1 MAGLTLRII
10 TPEEVVLDET
20 VDSVSVTAT
29 DGSMGI
35 HPRHAGMGAALGA
48 GELCYKQSGD
58 EQSLFIAGGFA
69 EVRGDTVR
77 VLTAAGER
85 WNEIDEER
93 AREAEKRARE
103 RLDMSKESSRR
114 DAVDMIRAR
123 ASLQRALARIR
134 LYSRRSR

>member
-10 TPEEVVLDET
+10 TPERVVLDES
-20 VDSVSVTAT
+20 VEKVSVTAT

-35 HPRHAGMGAALGA
+35 LPRHAGMVAALDP
-48 GELCYKQSGD
+48 GELTYQVAGA
-58 EQSLFIAGGFA
+58 EESLFVAGGFV

-85 WNEIDEER
+85 WTEIDEER
-93 AREAEKRARE
+93 AREAEQRARE
-103 RLDMSKESSRR
+103 RLDLSRESAQR
-114 DAVDMIRAR
+114 DAVDMVRVR

>member
-10 TPEEVVLDET
+10 TPEAVVLDET

-35 HPRHAGMGAALGA
+35 LPRHAGMVAALDS
-48 GELCYKQSGD
+48 GELRYKQSGD
-58 EQSLFIAGGFA
+58 EQSMFIGGGFA

-77 VLTAAGER
+77 VLTAAGEA

-103 RLDMSKESSRR
+103 RLDMSKGSSQR
-114 DAVDMIRAR
+114 DAVDMVRAR
-123 ASLQRALARIR
+123 ASLQRALARIK
-134 LYSRRSR
+134 LHSRRSR